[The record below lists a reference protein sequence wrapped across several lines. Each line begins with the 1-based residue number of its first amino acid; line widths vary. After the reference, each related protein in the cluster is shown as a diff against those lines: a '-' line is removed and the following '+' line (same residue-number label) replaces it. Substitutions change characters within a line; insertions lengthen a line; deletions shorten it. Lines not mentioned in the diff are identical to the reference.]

1 MKILP
6 NLSKRIPPNFELLNE
21 ISEETNA
28 TKIQINVVQL
38 AVELF
43 KQRKKTKINNTHTHS

>member
-43 KQRKKTKINNTHTHS
+43 KQRKKKPHASS